1 MHSQD
6 HLQSPRAILPK
17 WCEPTEKARAVQIVR
32 KLIKLLMLVCPLV
45 YCRCNRC
52 ALWAA
57 QNKLNTFTVF
67 GAKNRWRRI
76 SLGKSNL
83 NLKSHPSKDK
93 FPKPEKHPEWQ
104 LLPVR
109 LWSWILCGDGGT
121 LTRSNKKASSCYK
134 GWHGVRI
141 QTPATIKSHFY
152 REAILHKKKSP
163 M

>member
-52 ALWAA
+52 ALCAA

-67 GAKNRWRRI
+67 GAKNRWRHI

-93 FPKPEKHPEWQ
+93 FPKPDYRVATVTCKAVELDLVWGWRDIDKVKQKGFQ
-104 LLPVR
+104 LLQR
-109 LWSWILCGDGGT
+109 LTWGEDSNPCNNKIT
-121 LTRSNKKASSCYK
+121 L
-134 GWHGVRI
+134 
-141 QTPATIKSHFY
+141 
-152 REAILHKKKSP
+152 L
-163 M
+163 